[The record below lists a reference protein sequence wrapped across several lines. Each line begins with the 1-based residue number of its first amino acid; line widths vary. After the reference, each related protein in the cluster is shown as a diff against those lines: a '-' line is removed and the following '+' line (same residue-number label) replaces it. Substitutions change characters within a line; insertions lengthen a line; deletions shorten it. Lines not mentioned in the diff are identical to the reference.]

1 MNEKYKK
8 FLINSASSFLYQM
21 TNTVL
26 VLITRGI
33 FIYYIGVEILGINN
47 TVASLISAFSLTEL
61 GFQGVIIYNLY
72 KPLYDKDYGKINKI
86 MTVYRNIYRTI
97 ALIVLVVGIC
107 FVPILPILLKGI
119 EINETVLSIY
129 ILQIINVCIS
139 YLLSYKRTLLYADNK
154 DYYSKFV
161 DMFFRI
167 ITNILKILA
176 VIYTKSI
183 IAYLLL
189 DIAYTALSNVLV
201 HIWCNKLFS
210 FLKATKF
217 DKEIFKGM
225 FNDVKNVFFG
235 KVSGYIY
242 TSTDNL
248 VISSILGPKFVT
260 LLTNYT
266 SLVLQ
271 LKNIVNSLLY
281 PIVPV
286 IGRTIAGESNI
297 KLMFN
302 IYTQV
307 RYFFAG
313 ILTIPTFI
321 LIDDFICMWLGKTFV
336 LSFLLKVLLIADF
349 YITIVYAPCY
359 EFNNSK
365 GLFSLEKNIMLLGAI
380 TNIVTSII
388 LSYILRIEGV
398 LIGTVISQIILWIA
412 RSYICFKNVLEID
425 LKYYFSY
432 WLSNFKNVLFNIIV
446 LVIILSLKNIIF
458 IDISISNFIF
468 WGIASVFLFTISFFI
483 YYKKTDLIKLCI
495 NYVKGGK

>member
-1 MNEKYKK
+1 M
-8 FLINSASSFLYQM
+8 
-21 TNTVL
+21 
-26 VLITRGI
+26 LITK
-33 FIYYIGVEILGINN
+33 
-47 TVASLISAFSLTEL
+47 
-61 GFQGVIIYNLY
+61 IIIQN
-72 KPLYDKDYGKINKI
+72 
-86 MTVYRNIYRTI
+86 
-97 ALIVLVVGIC
+97 
-107 FVPILPILLKGI
+107 
-119 EINETVLSIY
+119 
-129 ILQIINVCIS
+129 
-139 YLLSYKRTLLYADNK
+139 
-154 DYYSKFV
+154 FV

-297 KLMFN
+297 K
-302 IYTQV
+302 
-307 RYFFAG
+307 
-313 ILTIPTFI
+313 
-321 LIDDFICMWLGKTFV
+321 IDV
-336 LSFLLKVLLIADF
+336 
-349 YITIVYAPCY
+349 
-359 EFNNSK
+359 
-365 GLFSLEKNIMLLGAI
+365 
-380 TNIVTSII
+380 
-388 LSYILRIEGV
+388 
-398 LIGTVISQIILWIA
+398 
-412 RSYICFKNVLEID
+412 
-425 LKYYFSY
+425 
-432 WLSNFKNVLFNIIV
+432 
-446 LVIILSLKNIIF
+446 
-458 IDISISNFIF
+458 
-468 WGIASVFLFTISFFI
+468 
-483 YYKKTDLIKLCI
+483 
-495 NYVKGGK
+495 